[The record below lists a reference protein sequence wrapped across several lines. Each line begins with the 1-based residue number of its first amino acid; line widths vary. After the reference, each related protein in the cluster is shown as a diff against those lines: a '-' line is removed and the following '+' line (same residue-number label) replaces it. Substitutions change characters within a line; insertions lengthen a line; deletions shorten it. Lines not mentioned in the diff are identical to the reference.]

1 MGKDGRARGV
11 KWVKKQAFFRFK
23 ACKAYGTRL
32 KRKGGHLE
40 KVSRVET
47 QKDSTRL
54 QASMGGM
61 YGEMKEVRLS
71 TVTTVNDLC
80 IQFYNYLISFQG
92 GYPTAE
98 DYGPDLLPGKIKKNK
113 AQARDHV
120 S

>member
-1 MGKDGRARGV
+1 
-11 KWVKKQAFFRFK
+11 
-23 ACKAYGTRL
+23 
-32 KRKGGHLE
+32 
-40 KVSRVET
+40 
-47 QKDSTRL
+47 
-54 QASMGGM
+54 MGGM

-80 IQFYNYLISFQG
+80 IQFYNYLTSFQE